1 MKDGDLAPD
10 FELKPQ
16 TVETIMMMVEQKKL
30 SKAWEPQNAQDLQ
43 RILDNYHF
51 LNKLKKDNNNV

>member
-16 TVETIMMMVEQKKL
+16 TVETIMMMVE
-30 SKAWEPQNAQDLQ
+30 
-43 RILDNYHF
+43 
-51 LNKLKKDNNNV
+51 